1 MSYKVGDY
9 VIIQPDNSGNEHI
22 CIITDDSDRDI
33 QYEAELLI
41 DNTPISITPDEILRP
56 AVFSDWAKEIP
67 EKYRNECADD
77 ERYIW
82 LISYPNNEVGIVLSA
97 NNNSNQGYL
106 VDEKWFIADAL
117 SAHYGIPIL
126 PYEQYK
132 EYMKELKKG
141 E

>member
-1 MSYKVGDY
+1 MFKVGDY
-9 VIIQPDNSGNEHI
+9 VVDKDYESAFNEIVLLQITGISESVWCKEVMQPDEVHHL
-22 CIITDDSDRDI
+22 CIE
-33 QYEAELLI
+33 Q
-41 DNTPISITPDEILRP
+41 LRP
-56 AVFSDWAKEIP
+56 AVLSDWAKEIP

-97 NNNSNQGYL
+97 NNNSNQCYL

-117 SAHYGIPIL
+117 SAYYGIPIL